1 MRTVTIWGLKNK
13 RNSLRFIHKG
23 FYENFI
29 KLGYETRWVNDEAKN
44 QNIRSDLFFV
54 CGVASK
60 YIKFN
65 KYSNY
70 ILHNVKLSD
79 IDSENIGRNNIN
91 YLNLQVFTNDAYGE
105 VMQNGNIIY
114 NHEINT
120 LFQPWGTPLSPYE
133 WYSYV
138 PKNRYKIEYWVG
150 AIWNNEMNQGNKAT
164 MNTYKQILRRHG
176 VTLIKRGGSR
186 LNINGLSDS
195 RNSQLIRKSRFGAT
209 IVGDWQRNASY
220 IPCRLFKNITFGV
233 APISNMKAPVFLSNK
248 NGFIDNLQDLIDFAI
263 SESDNEKLLRLES
276 ARDDLRMF
284 TYEENIKR
292 IIKVLASR

>member
-1 MRTVTIWGLKNK
+1 MKTVTIWGLKNK

-44 QNIRSDLFFV
+44 QNIQSDLVFV

-70 ILHNVKLSD
+70 VLHNVELSE
-79 IDSENIGRNNIN
+79 IDSENMNRNNIN

-105 VMQNGNIIY
+105 AMQNGNIIY

-120 LFQPWGTPLSPYE
+120 LFQPWGTPLSPSE

-138 PKNRYKIEYWVG
+138 PKNRFKIEFWVG
-150 AIWNNEMNQGNKAT
+150 AIWNNDLNQGNKTT
-164 MNTYKQILRRHG
+164 MNIYKQILRKHG

-186 LNINGLSDS
+186 VNINGLSDS
-195 RNSQLIRKSRFGAT
+195 RNRQLVSKSRFGAT
-209 IVGDWQRNASY
+209 IVGDWQKNASY

-233 APISNMKAPVFLSNK
+233 PPISNMKAPVFISNK

-263 SESDNEKLLRLES
+263 SESDDERLLRLES
-276 ARDDLRMF
+276 ARNDLRMF

>member
-70 ILHNVKLSD
+70 ILHNVELSD
-79 IDSENIGRNNIN
+79 IDSENISSNNIN

>member
-65 KYSNY
+65 KHSNY
-70 ILHNVKLSD
+70 ILHNVELSK
-79 IDSENIGRNNIN
+79 IDSENISRNNIN

-120 LFQPWGTPLSPYE
+120 LFQPWGTPLSPNE

-138 PKNRYKIEYWVG
+138 PKNRSKIEYWVG

-186 LNINGLSDS
+186 VNINGLSVS
-195 RNSQLIRKSRFGAT
+195 RNSQLVRKSRFGAT
-209 IVGDWQRNASY
+209 IVGDWQKNASY
-220 IPCRLFKNITFGV
+220 IPCRLFKNIAFGV
-233 APISNMKAPVFLSNK
+233 APISNMNAPVFVSNK

-292 IIKVLASR
+292 IIKVLTNR